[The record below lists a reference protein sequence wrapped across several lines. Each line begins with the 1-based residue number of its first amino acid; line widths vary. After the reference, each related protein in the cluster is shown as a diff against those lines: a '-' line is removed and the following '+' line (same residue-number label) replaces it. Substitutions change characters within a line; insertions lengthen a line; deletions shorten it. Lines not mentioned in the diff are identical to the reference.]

1 MTIFLAVKAIRI
13 SKVDGTVTGNCIKCG
28 AELELPE
35 IRVPKH
41 VIKKVDE
48 NLIKKITTQ
57 I

>member
-1 MTIFLAVKAIRI
+1 MAVKAIRI
-13 SKVDGTVTGNCIKCG
+13 SKEDGSVTGNCIKCG